1 MKFSQDWFT
10 NTIPNFQY
18 IQTKLPSNEAFLE
31 IGSFEGRSTCW
42 ILDNLLS
49 YDGTLVCVDTFEGG
63 EEHAALDLTDL
74 RKTFDA
80 NVAEIKGT
88 DQAVEVITKTSWE
101 ALSELVYLDFTFDFI
116 YVDGNHQTPE
126 VLLDACLAFKLL
138 EPNGVMLFDDY
149 GGGAG
154 VGAAVDAFLKAYSG
168 KLKVIVKNYQLA
180 VQKVSV

>member
-1 MKFSQDWFT
+1 
-10 NTIPNFQY
+10 
-18 IQTKLPSNEAFLE
+18 
-31 IGSFEGRSTCW
+31 
-42 ILDNLLS
+42 
-49 YDGTLVCVDTFEGG
+49 
-63 EEHAALDLTDL
+63 
-74 RKTFDA
+74 
-80 NVAEIKGT
+80 
-88 DQAVEVITKTSWE
+88 
-101 ALSELVYLDFTFDFI
+101 LVYLDFTFDFI

-168 KLKVIVKNYQLA
+168 QLKVIVKNYQLA

>member
-1 MKFSQDWFT
+1 
-10 NTIPNFQY
+10 
-18 IQTKLPSNEAFLE
+18 
-31 IGSFEGRSTCW
+31 
-42 ILDNLLS
+42 
-49 YDGTLVCVDTFEGG
+49 VDTFEGG

-80 NVAEIKGT
+80 NVAEVKGT
-88 DQAVEVITKTSWE
+88 DQAVEVIAKTSWE

-168 KLKVIVKNYQLA
+168 QLKVIVKNYQLA